1 MDFSLSEEHLMVRE
15 TVRRFVENEVKPNI
29 REWDRHGAD
38 PKVYTRLAELGLLGI
53 CVPRKWGGSGLDYI
67 SLGIACEELEY
78 GDTFL
83 RVVMSVHV
91 GLTAMT
97 LMSWGTDEQKARFLV
112 PQAKGE
118 RLGAFCLTEPNAGSD
133 VVGMQT
139 TARREGNRYI
149 LNGEKIWISLAEV
162 ADQYLVVGWT
172 DMDKKARRD
181 HSGMSAF
188 FVERERPGVKPYT
201 LKGKLGVRAGNT
213 GGVVFENVEIPAENR
228 IGEEGEG
235 FKIAMFALDQGRY
248 TVAAGAAGL
257 IRACLDESVRY
268 AKERKTFGTP
278 LAQHQL
284 IKQKIAQ
291 MESDYQ
297 ISVLLYQKVGW
308 MKNQGLRNTRE
319 TSLAKWYATDAAQR
333 AANQAVQVFG
343 SYGFSD
349 EYPVERFYRN
359 SKGATIYEGTSE
371 IHTLLQADYALGY
384 RVDKPLRI
392 NLPTYPFAED
402 AEG

>member
-1 MDFSLSEEHLMVRE
+1 MDFTLSEEHLMVRD
-15 TVRRFVENEVKPNI
+15 TIRRFVENEIKPQI

-38 PKVYTRLAELGLLGI
+38 PKVYQRMAELGLLGI

-67 SLGIACEELEY
+67 ALGIACEELEY

-97 LMSWGTDEQKARFLV
+97 LMAWGNEEQKRRLLT
-112 PQAKGE
+112 PQARGE

-133 VVGMQT
+133 VVGMQSV
-139 TARREGNRYI
+139 ARREGDRYI

-162 ADQYLVVGWT
+162 ADQYLVVAWT
-172 DMDKKARRD
+172 DLDKKAERD

-268 AKERKTFGTP
+268 AKERKTFGKP
-278 LAQHQL
+278 LAEHQL

-291 MESDYQ
+291 MEADYQ
-297 ISVLLYQKVGW
+297 ISTLLYQKVGW
-308 MKNQGLRNTRE
+308 MKNAGLRNTRE
-319 TSLAKWYATDAAQR
+319 TSLAKWYSTDAAQR
-333 AANQAVQVFG
+333 AANAAVQVFG

-392 NLPTYPFAED
+392 NLPTYPFVED
-402 AEG
+402 TEA

>member
-1 MDFSLSEEHLMVRE
+1 MDFTLSEEHLMVRD
-15 TVRRFVENEVKPNI
+15 TVRRFVENEVKPHI

-38 PKVYTRLAELGLLGI
+38 PKVYQRMAELGLLGI

-67 SLGIACEELEY
+67 ALGVACEELEY

-97 LMSWGTDEQKARFLV
+97 LMAWGNEEQKRRLLT
-112 PQAKGE
+112 PQARGE

-133 VVGMQT
+133 VVGMQS
-139 TARREGNRYI
+139 TARREGDRYI

-162 ADQYLVVGWT
+162 ADQYLVVAWT
-172 DMDKKARRD
+172 DIEKKAQRD

-188 FVERERPGVKPYT
+188 FVERERPGVQPYT

-213 GGVVFENVEIPAENR
+213 GGVVFENVEIPLENR

-268 AKERKTFGTP
+268 AKERKTFGKP
-278 LAQHQL
+278 LAEHQL

-291 MESDYQ
+291 MEADYQ
-297 ISVLLYQKVGW
+297 ISALLYQKVGW
-308 MKNQGLRNTRE
+308 MKNVGLRNTRE
-319 TSLAKWYATDAAQR
+319 TSLAKWYSTEAAQR
-333 AANQAVQVFG
+333 AANAAVQLFG

-392 NLPTYPFAED
+392 HLPTYPFAED
-402 AEG
+402 SEG

>member
-1 MDFSLSEEHLMVRE
+1 
-15 TVRRFVENEVKPNI
+15 
-29 REWDRHGAD
+29 
-38 PKVYTRLAELGLLGI
+38 
-53 CVPRKWGGSGLDYI
+53 
-67 SLGIACEELEY
+67 
-78 GDTFL
+78 
-83 RVVMSVHV
+83 
-91 GLTAMT
+91 
-97 LMSWGTDEQKARFLV
+97 
-112 PQAKGE
+112 
-118 RLGAFCLTEPNAGSD
+118 
-133 VVGMQT
+133 
-139 TARREGNRYI
+139 
-149 LNGEKIWISLAEV
+149 WISLAEV
-162 ADQYLVVGWT
+162 ADQYLVVAWT
-172 DMDKKARRD
+172 DLQKKAQRD

-188 FVERERPGVKPYT
+188 FVERERPGVQPYT

-213 GGVVFENVEIPAENR
+213 GGVVFENVEIPLENR

-268 AKERKTFGTP
+268 AKERKTFGKP
-278 LAQHQL
+278 LAEHQL

-291 MESDYQ
+291 MEADYQ
-297 ISVLLYQKVGW
+297 ISALLYQKVGW
-308 MKNQGLRNTRE
+308 MKNVGLRNTRE
-319 TSLAKWYATDAAQR
+319 TSLAKWYSTEAAQR
-333 AANQAVQVFG
+333 AANAAVQLFG

-392 NLPTYPFAED
+392 HLPTYPFAED
-402 AEG
+402 SEG

>member
-1 MDFSLSEEHLMVRE
+1 MDFRLSDEHLMVRE
-15 TVRRFVENEVKPNI
+15 TVRRFVENEIKPHI

-38 PKVYTRLAELGLLGI
+38 PKVYQRMADLGLLGI

-67 SLGIACEELEY
+67 ALGIACEELEY

-97 LMSWGTDEQKARFLV
+97 LMAWGNDEQKRRFLV
-112 PQAKGE
+112 PQAQGQ

-133 VVGMQT
+133 VVGMQS
-139 TARREGNRYI
+139 TARREGDRYI

-162 ADQYLVVGWT
+162 ADQYLVVAWT
-172 DMDKKARRD
+172 DLDKKAKRD

-188 FVERERPGVKPYT
+188 FVERERAGVKPYT

-213 GGVVFENVEIPAENR
+213 GGVVFENVEIPVENR

-268 AKERKTFGTP
+268 AKERKTFGEP
-278 LAQHQL
+278 LAHHQL

-291 MESDYQ
+291 MEADYQ

-308 MKNQGLRNTRE
+308 MKNVGLRNTRE
-319 TSLAKWYATDAAQR
+319 TSLAKWYSTDAAQR
-333 AANQAVQVFG
+333 AANAAVQVFG

>member
-1 MDFSLSEEHLMVRE
+1 
-15 TVRRFVENEVKPNI
+15 
-29 REWDRHGAD
+29 
-38 PKVYTRLAELGLLGI
+38 
-53 CVPRKWGGSGLDYI
+53 
-67 SLGIACEELEY
+67 
-78 GDTFL
+78 
-83 RVVMSVHV
+83 
-91 GLTAMT
+91 
-97 LMSWGTDEQKARFLV
+97 V
-112 PQAKGE
+112 PQAQGQ

-133 VVGMQT
+133 VVGMQS
-139 TARREGNRYI
+139 TARREGDRYI

-162 ADQYLVVGWT
+162 ADQYLVVAWT
-172 DMDKKARRD
+172 DPDKKAKRD

-188 FVERERPGVKPYT
+188 FVERERAGVKPYT

-213 GGVVFENVEIPAENR
+213 GGVVFENVEIPVENR

-268 AKERKTFGTP
+268 AKERKTFGEP
-278 LAQHQL
+278 LAHHQL

-291 MESDYQ
+291 MEADYQ

-308 MKNQGLRNTRE
+308 MKNVGLRNTRE
-319 TSLAKWYATDAAQR
+319 TSLAKWYSTEAAQR
-333 AANQAVQVFG
+333 AANAAVQVFG

>member
-15 TVRRFVENEVKPNI
+15 TVRRFVENEVKPHI
-29 REWDRHGAD
+29 REWDRYGAD
-38 PKVYTRLAELGLLGI
+38 PKVYSRMAELGLLGI
-53 CVPRKWGGSGLDYI
+53 CIPRKWGGSGLDYI

-97 LMSWGTDEQKARFLV
+97 LMTWGTDEQKARLLV

-133 VVGMQT
+133 VVGRQSV
-139 TARREGNRYI
+139 ARREGDRYI

-162 ADQYLVVGWT
+162 ADQYLVVAWT
-172 DMDKKARRD
+172 DPDKKARRD

-213 GGVVFENVEIPAENR
+213 GGVVFENVEVPVENR

-248 TVAAGAAGL
+248 TVAAGSAGL
-257 IRACLDESVRY
+257 IRACLEESARY
-268 AKERKTFGTP
+268 AKERKTFGKP
-278 LAQHQL
+278 IAEHQL

-291 MESDYQ
+291 MEADYQ

-308 MKNQGLRNTRE
+308 MKNVGLRNTRE
-319 TSLAKWYATDAAQR
+319 TSLAKWFATEAAQR
-333 AANQAVQVFG
+333 ASTQAVQLFG

-384 RVDKPLRI
+384 RVDKPLRRT
-392 NLPTYPFAED
+392 LPTYPFADD
-402 AEG
+402 AE

>member
-1 MDFSLSEEHLMVRE
+1 MDFQLSEEHLMVRE
-15 TVRRFVENEVKPNI
+15 TVRRFVENEIKPHI

-38 PKVYTRLAELGLLGI
+38 PKVYQRMADLGLLGI

-67 SLGIACEELEY
+67 ALGIACEELEY

-97 LMSWGTDEQKARFLV
+97 LMAWGNEEQKRRFLV
-112 PQAKGE
+112 PQARGE

-133 VVGMQT
+133 VVGMQS
-139 TARREGNRYI
+139 TARREGDRYI

-162 ADQYLVVGWT
+162 ADQYLVVAWT
-172 DMDKKARRD
+172 DPDKKARRD

-188 FVERERPGVKPYT
+188 FVERERAGVKPYT

-213 GGVVFENVEIPAENR
+213 GGVVFENVEIPLENR

-291 MESDYQ
+291 MEADYQ

-308 MKNQGLRNTRE
+308 MKNFGLRNTRE
-319 TSLAKWYATDAAQR
+319 TSLAKWYSTEAAQR
-333 AANQAVQVFG
+333 AANAAVQVFG

>member
-1 MDFSLSEEHLMVRE
+1 MDFRLSDEHLMVRE
-15 TVRRFVENEVKPNI
+15 TVRRFVENEIKPHI

-38 PKVYTRLAELGLLGI
+38 PKVYQRMADLGLLGI

-67 SLGIACEELEY
+67 ALGIACEELEY

-97 LMSWGTDEQKARFLV
+97 LMAWGNDEQKRRFLV
-112 PQAKGE
+112 PQAQGQ

-133 VVGMQT
+133 VVGMQS
-139 TARREGNRYI
+139 TARREGDRYI

-162 ADQYLVVGWT
+162 ADQYLVVAWT
-172 DMDKKARRD
+172 DPDKKAKRD

-188 FVERERPGVKPYT
+188 FVERERAGVKPYT

-213 GGVVFENVEIPAENR
+213 GGVVFENVEIPVENR

-235 FKIAMFALDQGRY
+235 FKVAMFALDQGRY

-268 AKERKTFGTP
+268 AKERHTFGEP
-278 LAQHQL
+278 LAHHQL

-291 MESDYQ
+291 MEADYQ

-308 MKNQGLRNTRE
+308 MKNVGLRNTRE
-319 TSLAKWYATDAAQR
+319 TSLAKWYSTDAAQR
-333 AANQAVQVFG
+333 AANAAVQVFG

>member
-1 MDFSLSEEHLMVRE
+1 MAWG
-15 TVRRFVENEVKPNI
+15 NE
-29 REWDRHGAD
+29 D
-38 PKVYTRLAELGLLGI
+38 
-53 CVPRKWGGSGLDYI
+53 
-67 SLGIACEELEY
+67 
-78 GDTFL
+78 
-83 RVVMSVHV
+83 
-91 GLTAMT
+91 
-97 LMSWGTDEQKARFLV
+97 QKRRFLV
-112 PQAKGE
+112 PQARGE

-133 VVGMQT
+133 VVGMQS
-139 TARREGNRYI
+139 TARREGDRYI

-162 ADQYLVVGWT
+162 ADQYLVVAWT
-172 DMDKKARRD
+172 DPDKKAKRD

-268 AKERKTFGTP
+268 AKERKTFGKP
-278 LAQHQL
+278 LAEHQL

-291 MESDYQ
+291 MAADYE

-308 MKNQGLRNTRE
+308 MKNVGLRNTRE
-319 TSLAKWYATDAAQR
+319 TSLAKWYSTEAAQR
-333 AANQAVQVFG
+333 AANAAVQVFG

-349 EYPVERFYRN
+349 ECPVERFYRN

-384 RVDKPLRI
+384 RVDKPLRV

>member
-1 MDFSLSEEHLMVRE
+1 MDFRLSEEHLMVRE
-15 TVRRFVENEVKPNI
+15 TVRRFVENEIKPHI
-29 REWDRHGAD
+29 REWDKHGAD
-38 PKVYTRLAELGLLGI
+38 PKVYQRMADLGLLGI
-53 CVPRKWGGSGLDYI
+53 CIPRKWGGSGLDYI
-67 SLGIACEELEY
+67 ALGIACEELEY

-97 LMSWGTDEQKARFLV
+97 LMAWGNEDQKQRFLA
-112 PQAKGE
+112 PQARGE

-133 VVGMQT
+133 VVGMQS
-139 TARREGNRYI
+139 TARREGDRYI

-162 ADQYLVVGWT
+162 ADQYLVVAWT
-172 DMDKKARRD
+172 DPDKKAKRD
-181 HSGMSAF
+181 HSGLSAF
-188 FVERERPGVKPYT
+188 FVERERAGVKPYT

-268 AKERKTFGTP
+268 AKERKTFGKP
-278 LAQHQL
+278 LAEHQL

-291 MESDYQ
+291 MAADYE

-308 MKNQGLRNTRE
+308 MKNVGLRNTRE
-319 TSLAKWYATDAAQR
+319 TSLAKWYSTEAAQR
-333 AANQAVQVFG
+333 AANAAVQIFG

-384 RVDKPLRI
+384 RVDKPLRA

>member
-1 MDFSLSEEHLMVRE
+1 
-15 TVRRFVENEVKPNI
+15 
-29 REWDRHGAD
+29 
-38 PKVYTRLAELGLLGI
+38 
-53 CVPRKWGGSGLDYI
+53 
-67 SLGIACEELEY
+67 
-78 GDTFL
+78 
-83 RVVMSVHV
+83 
-91 GLTAMT
+91 
-97 LMSWGTDEQKARFLV
+97 
-112 PQAKGE
+112 
-118 RLGAFCLTEPNAGSD
+118 
-133 VVGMQT
+133 
-139 TARREGNRYI
+139 
-149 LNGEKIWISLAEV
+149 
-162 ADQYLVVGWT
+162 
-172 DMDKKARRD
+172 
-181 HSGMSAF
+181 
-188 FVERERPGVKPYT
+188 
-201 LKGKLGVRAGNT
+201 VRAGNT

-268 AKERKTFGTP
+268 AKERKTFGEP
-278 LAQHQL
+278 LAKHQL

-291 MESDYQ
+291 MAADYE

-308 MKNQGLRNTRE
+308 MKNVGLRNTRE
-319 TSLAKWYATDAAQR
+319 TSLAKWYSTEAAQR
-333 AANQAVQVFG
+333 AANAAVQIFG

-384 RVDKPLRI
+384 RVDKPLRAS
-392 NLPTYPFAED
+392 LPTYPFAED

>member
-1 MDFSLSEEHLMVRE
+1 MDFQLSEEHLMVRE
-15 TVRRFVENEVKPNI
+15 TVRRFVENEIKPHI

-38 PKVYTRLAELGLLGI
+38 PKVYQRMADLGLLGI

-67 SLGIACEELEY
+67 ALGIACEELEY

-97 LMSWGTDEQKARFLV
+97 LMAWGNEEQKRRFLV
-112 PQAKGE
+112 PQARGE

-133 VVGMQT
+133 VVGMQS
-139 TARREGNRYI
+139 TARREGDRYI

-162 ADQYLVVGWT
+162 ADQYLVVAWT
-172 DMDKKARRD
+172 DPDKKARRD

-188 FVERERPGVKPYT
+188 FVERERAGVKPYT

-213 GGVVFENVEIPAENR
+213 GGVVFENVEIPLENR

-291 MESDYQ
+291 MEADYQ

-308 MKNQGLRNTRE
+308 MKNVGLRNTRE
-319 TSLAKWYATDAAQR
+319 TSLAKWYSTEAAQR
-333 AANQAVQVFG
+333 AANAAVQVFG

-371 IHTLLQADYALGY
+371 A
-384 RVDKPLRI
+384 RWC
-392 NLPTYPFAED
+392 
-402 AEG
+402 

>member
-1 MDFSLSEEHLMVRE
+1 MDFQLSEEHLMVRE
-15 TVRRFVENEVKPNI
+15 TVRRFVENEIMPHI

-38 PKVYTRLAELGLLGI
+38 PKVYQRMADLGLLGI

-67 SLGIACEELEY
+67 ALGIACEELEY

-97 LMSWGTDEQKARFLV
+97 LMAWGNEEQKRRFLV
-112 PQAKGE
+112 SQARGE

-133 VVGMQT
+133 VVGMQS
-139 TARREGNRYI
+139 TARREGDRYI

-162 ADQYLVVGWT
+162 ADQYLVVAWT
-172 DMDKKARRD
+172 DPDKKARRD

-188 FVERERPGVKPYT
+188 FVERERAGVKPYT

-213 GGVVFENVEIPAENR
+213 GGVVFENVEIPVENR

-291 MESDYQ
+291 MEADYQ

-308 MKNQGLRNTRE
+308 MKNVGLRNTRE
-319 TSLAKWYATDAAQR
+319 TSLAKWYGTDAAQR
-333 AANQAVQVFG
+333 AANAAVQVFG

>member
-1 MDFSLSEEHLMVRE
+1 
-15 TVRRFVENEVKPNI
+15 
-29 REWDRHGAD
+29 
-38 PKVYTRLAELGLLGI
+38 
-53 CVPRKWGGSGLDYI
+53 
-67 SLGIACEELEY
+67 
-78 GDTFL
+78 
-83 RVVMSVHV
+83 
-91 GLTAMT
+91 
-97 LMSWGTDEQKARFLV
+97 V
-112 PQAKGE
+112 PQAQGQ

-133 VVGMQT
+133 VVGMQS
-139 TARREGNRYI
+139 TARREGDRYI

-162 ADQYLVVGWT
+162 ADQYLVVAWT
-172 DMDKKARRD
+172 DPDKKAKRD
-181 HSGMSAF
+181 HSGLSAF
-188 FVERERPGVKPYT
+188 FVERERAGVKPYT

-213 GGVVFENVEIPAENR
+213 GGVVFENVEIPVENR

-235 FKIAMFALDQGRY
+235 FKVAMFALDQGRY

-268 AKERKTFGTP
+268 AKERKTFGKA
-278 LAQHQL
+278 LAEHQL

-291 MESDYQ
+291 MAADYE

-308 MKNQGLRNTRE
+308 MKNVGLRNTRE
-319 TSLAKWYATDAAQR
+319 TSLAKWYNTEAAQR
-333 AANQAVQVFG
+333 AANAAVQVFG
-343 SYGFSD
+343 AYGFSD

-384 RVDKPLRI
+384 RVDKPLRVS
-392 NLPTYPFAED
+392 LPTYPFAED